1 MVLTRRIKKL
11 SKAMVSKISGRHVLT
26 CTECNLEEVEVPAD
40 VAKVTCCYCVQKMI
54 APPAGYKSKNT
65 TESKK
70 PRGWHFKQYYEQDGI
85 VYSKGQIVTD
95 PAEIKALRKTGKV
108 TSPTKV
114 KSTTKKVGRKKKTVS
129 TKSKKHD
136 SSTK

>member
-1 MVLTRRIKKL
+1 
-11 SKAMVSKISGRHVLT
+11 MVSKISGRHVLT
-26 CTECNLEEVEVPAD
+26 CTECNDEEVEVPAD

-54 APPAGYKSKNT
+54 APPAGYKSKDA

-95 PAEIKALRKTGKV
+95 PAEIKLLRKNGNSKSKDKT
-108 TSPTKV
+108 V
-114 KSTTKKVGRKKKTVS
+114 KTPAKKVGRKKKTIS
-129 TKSKKHD
+129 TKSKKP
-136 SSTK
+136 